1 MAVRVL
7 FVVAAF
13 GLAASIVWA
22 SGQAPL
28 WDSVVRVAADPWG
41 LVMLVDLYSGFLAAA
56 ALFFLVER
64 PLVAIAMVLVMM
76 LLGNIV
82 TLLWLAVRGWQRLQA
97 AR

>member
-1 MAVRVL
+1 MAIRIL
-7 FVVAAF
+7 FVAAAL

-41 LVMLVDLYSGFLAAA
+41 LVMLADLYSGFLAAA

-64 PLVAIAMVLVMM
+64 PRVAADPWGLVM
-76 LLGNIV
+76 LVDL
-82 TLLWLAVRGWQRLQA
+82 
-97 AR
+97 

>member
-1 MAVRVL
+1 MAIRIL
-7 FVVAAF
+7 FVAAAL

-41 LVMLVDLYSGFLAAA
+41 LVMLADLYSGFLAAA

-64 PLVAIAMVLVMM
+64 PLVAAAMVLVMM

>member
-1 MAVRVL
+1 MAIRIL
-7 FVVAAF
+7 FVAAAL

-41 LVMLVDLYSGFLAAA
+41 LVMLADLYSGVLAAA

-64 PLVAIAMVLVMM
+64 PLVAAAMVLVMM